1 VKSQEIASRYAEA
14 LHSLAYEEDRI
25 GDVEKGYREVLS
37 AVAEV
42 PEFDL
47 FFTHLLVPRE
57 AKMKL
62 LKTAFPKLSPYL
74 FNLFFLL
81 VRNRRENYLSLIY
94 KEFIRLCAE
103 AEGVTQVEVAVARK
117 LSTTDHARLV
127 SCLGRA
133 MGCQIELEERVDPSL
148 LGGVRIEISGKV
160 IDGTLRAKL
169 GGLKNLLEG

>member
-1 VKSQEIASRYAEA
+1 MKSREIACRYAEA
-14 LHSLAYEEDRI
+14 LHSLACEEDRI
-25 GDVEKGYREVLS
+25 EEVEKGYREVLS

-42 PEFDL
+42 PEFDG

-62 LKTAFPKLSPYL
+62 LKTAFPELSPYL

-81 VRNRRENYLSLIY
+81 VRNRRENYLGLIY
-94 KEFIRLCAE
+94 KEFITLCAE
-103 AEGVTQVEVAVARK
+103 AEGVMQAVATIARK
-117 LSTTDHARLV
+117 LSTTDHTRLV

-133 MGCQIELEERVDPSL
+133 MGCQIELEEKVDPSL
-148 LGGVRIEISGKV
+148 LGGVRIEINGKV